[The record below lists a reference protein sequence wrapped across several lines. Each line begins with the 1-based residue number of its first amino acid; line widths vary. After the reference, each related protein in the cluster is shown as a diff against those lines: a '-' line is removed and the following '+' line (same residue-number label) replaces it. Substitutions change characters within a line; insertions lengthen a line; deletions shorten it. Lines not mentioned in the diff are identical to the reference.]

1 LIDIPYRQPTERGT
15 EMTTTEKTHLQ
26 RLQEQ
31 ENAIFARRDE
41 AEGEVNKVV
50 GRELSPLEFLQ
61 IRQAIGTFEE
71 CESKIEGV
79 QLRIE
84 DVRRWVD

>member
-1 LIDIPYRQPTERGT
+1 
-15 EMTTTEKTHLQ
+15 MTTTEKTHLQ

-31 ENAIFARRDE
+31 ENEIFARRDE
-41 AEGEVNKVV
+41 AEGEVGKVV

>member
-1 LIDIPYRQPTERGT
+1 
-15 EMTTTEKTHLQ
+15 MTTTEKTHLQ
-26 RLQEQ
+26 KLQEQ

-61 IRQAIGTFEE
+61 IRQAMTEFEE
-71 CESKIEGV
+71 CERRIDGV
-79 QLRIE
+79 QLRME
-84 DVRRWVD
+84 DVRRWEN

>member
-1 LIDIPYRQPTERGT
+1 
-15 EMTTTEKTHLQ
+15 MTTTEKTHLQ

-31 ENAIFARRDE
+31 ENEIFARRDE

-71 CESKIEGV
+71 CEDKIEGV

-84 DVRRWVD
+84 DVRRWVE

>member
-1 LIDIPYRQPTERGT
+1 MGKRTRERIDQ
-15 EMTTTEKTHLQ
+15 MTTTEMTHLQ
-26 RLQEQ
+26 RLQAQ
-31 ENAIFARRDE
+31 ESAIFARRDE
-41 AEGEVNKVV
+41 AEREVERVV
-50 GRELSPLEFLQ
+50 GRAVTPLEFLQ

-84 DVRRWVD
+84 DVRRWVE

>member
-1 LIDIPYRQPTERGT
+1 
-15 EMTTTEKTHLQ
+15 MTTTEKTHLQ

>member
-1 LIDIPYRQPTERGT
+1 
-15 EMTTTEKTHLQ
+15 MTTTEKTHLQ

-31 ENAIFARRDE
+31 ENEIFARRDE
-41 AEGEVNKVV
+41 AEGEVSKVV